1 MKKIYNYHPPHYPL
15 PSREGKSGEGGF
27 TLIEITLTILIIVI
41 VSIGIVSIFS
51 HGFTVSTETREISI
65 ATQAAQEEIECIR
78 DMAFGSITS
87 SFTTSGF
94 THLTNPVGTVTVDTY
109 IAGENDIKKV
119 TVTVSWTSAGGR
131 SLTKSLVT
139 LITREGIDK
148 K

>member
-1 MKKIYNYHPPHYPL
+1 MKK
-15 PSREGKSGEGGF
+15 GF

-87 SFTTSGF
+87 SSFTTSGF

-119 TVTVSWTSAGGR
+119 TVTVNWTSAGGR